1 MTAFFPGPG
10 RSPGQTPS
18 RRGSGVIHTTVIPYP
33 RPAAAS
39 PCAPAA
45 LDTARK
51 TKLRQVGAL
60 GVLLLCLLCLCILPC
75 RVNAGPIPPT
85 PAAPHMGLLPY
96 LEAFLDPTG
105 SMDVDEVAAPAN
117 NAAFRPLT
125 LQALPRTT
133 GVLWLRFTLAPLP
146 QGLRPPTLLLD
157 LGPAVPADPVLYAP
171 YTDPLTQAA
180 AWRETR
186 PSQRNV
192 LLLPE
197 AADQP
202 RTCFLRLDGLPG
214 PWFAPTLRTPQDA
227 ASNWDSLAGTAAVLA
242 LGVVLLLCLLRG
254 LSEKGQWRAWT
265 ALYVGMALLQAVL
278 GMPAY
283 GEGRITPA
291 EAAAVL
297 SPGLALMLLPH
308 VGRHLLRTRGRSRAL
323 DVQFLLLSL
332 PGAALALLPL
342 LPGYGWLIRYLAL
355 WPAGALLFVPTA
367 LAGALMGLGGARRF
381 LLGCLVPPLFV
392 AASILGLD
400 QGYAAGLLAAA
411 PLWGTALS
419 ALLIAGTGQPR
430 DMAAAQTKAAAPA
443 ADPLLALA
451 TDPVQPGQ
459 TASAASGNP
468 DVITLDQ
475 PLDDPNLRLLPSL
488 EPASGDALSDLSGLP
503 DGSDWSPSAAPMP
516 AAPTPTRSADAATT
530 AHREALRP
538 PLEKILREGTALLGC
553 ALPPAVRQ
561 HAENLR
567 SAADELARVL
577 DNPGALAQA
586 PAGPPARTAFNLQ
599 HLVREAHDAVSVAAE
614 NAGIGLAW
622 YLPPLLG
629 HMYEG
634 PGQALRQVLDGL
646 LESAVRAT
654 AHGAVHLTVRR
665 VPESADPG
673 HLLFTVT
680 DTGAGLP
687 PRSRSGQA
695 LLRAWELAGV
705 CNGYLTVDSGPQGA
719 SIAFTLRLTPL
730 EAEEEEEAPA
740 PTPTVAV
747 VGADAEEQ
755 ESLTSL
761 CREQGCLCLA
771 APDLEEALRR
781 NAATPAVLLTALRPQ
796 YGPAQADLLG
806 RFEAEARR
814 AGLPVFKALAVTPN
828 QRHWDALAET
838 GYTHALL
845 TPLDAAAF
853 TATLREV
860 LDEAGLQ
867 PRPDAL
873 PQDAPHQDAPR
884 EDAAPPAHG
893 TAAPLPDLF
902 GPQPEPEVTQTD
914 ATPPVVIPTHSGS
927 EGPDPVLNPPQQGA
941 ALTPAAIPAVPDAEA
956 SPRAE
961 ASPTLAPANPQAAE
975 TVDAARAARYAT
987 DPEHL
992 APPAEEAP
1000 APEAA
1005 QATADSPLPDLFG
1018 PDPFG
1023 AAPKAA
1029 PAALVA
1035 TVPALGQEQVAA
1047 RTARTSQEN
1056 AASPAQTTDNAD
1068 DRPEAPV
1075 PPEAAASRLEAA
1087 PLSAPAVVLANQ
1099 PDMDNMAAA
1108 TDGPAPDAATA
1119 AMTDPA
1125 HKPDTPADA
1134 AVIAES
1140 PTATDAASPPTF
1152 APEEAGPEARL
1163 PEEAAPQDEFLVAA
1177 GLGGPQW
1184 EEPTV
1189 SAAAAGALLAQRP
1202 GEAVLTPVGTADAAP
1217 SGPTPVPASTDIPA
1231 GQATDVA
1238 PQTKPAPSLPAQPEE
1253 PLPKAATPAPSSEA
1267 TAPFKAAAD
1276 PSDSAPSAPQAGFVP
1291 PNAAQAMPG
1300 PAGWANYDLADEWV
1314 GEPMPV
1320 GTPVNPARSPAA
1332 APKAV
1337 DAPPRATA
1345 AANPQP
1351 ASSAQDHRR
1360 YVSPSIA
1367 TAGEWVG
1374 EPMPMTS
1381 KPAASAAEADAR
1393 PAATS
1398 RQTGTSPQ
1406 PAAPRQT
1413 VRVTSTPWP
1422 VPKSTPAVPPTA
1434 GQPAPLTLTGL
1445 PEQPPQTVPPRDMP
1459 RTAAGRLILKLLGGL
1474 SDHAAPPA
1482 DPLAVPPP
1490 TAAPAA
1496 AAHSTAANAANGQ
1509 QTSIVNFIAGAAPS
1523 AKMQPSAAVSGA
1535 AAQSAA
1541 PSSRPA
1547 ARTQAPPQAPERDA
1561 PPAQQSLATS
1571 TPQATPF
1578 SAPPK
1583 EDATLIRLVER
1594 LDAAMEDAQEGYRNR
1609 RCPVVGEAAARIA
1622 AESDA
1627 FGFRVLARMARC
1639 VERAA
1644 RASDMNALHDLLPEL
1659 AVAVE
1664 RNRIALNPHGL
1675 GG

>member
-1 MTAFFPGPG
+1 M
-10 RSPGQTPS
+10 
-18 RRGSGVIHTTVIPYP
+18 
-33 RPAAAS
+33 
-39 PCAPAA
+39 
-45 LDTARK
+45 
-51 TKLRQVGAL
+51 
-60 GVLLLCLLCLCILPC
+60 
-75 RVNAGPIPPT
+75 
-85 PAAPHMGLLPY
+85 
-96 LEAFLDPTG
+96 
-105 SMDVDEVAAPAN
+105 
-117 NAAFRPLT
+117 
-125 LQALPRTT
+125 
-133 GVLWLRFTLAPLP
+133 
-146 QGLRPPTLLLD
+146 
-157 LGPAVPADPVLYAP
+157 
-171 YTDPLTQAA
+171 
-180 AWRETR
+180 
-186 PSQRNV
+186 
-192 LLLPE
+192 
-197 AADQP
+197 
-202 RTCFLRLDGLPG
+202 
-214 PWFAPTLRTPQDA
+214 
-227 ASNWDSLAGTAAVLA
+227 
-242 LGVVLLLCLLRG
+242 
-254 LSEKGQWRAWT
+254 
-265 ALYVGMALLQAVL
+265 
-278 GMPAY
+278 
-283 GEGRITPA
+283 
-291 EAAAVL
+291 
-297 SPGLALMLLPH
+297 
-308 VGRHLLRTRGRSRAL
+308 
-323 DVQFLLLSL
+323 
-332 PGAALALLPL
+332 
-342 LPGYGWLIRYLAL
+342 
-355 WPAGALLFVPTA
+355 
-367 LAGALMGLGGARRF
+367 
-381 LLGCLVPPLFV
+381 
-392 AASILGLD
+392 
-400 QGYAAGLLAAA
+400 
-411 PLWGTALS
+411 
-419 ALLIAGTGQPR
+419 
-430 DMAAAQTKAAAPA
+430 
-443 ADPLLALA
+443 
-451 TDPVQPGQ
+451 
-459 TASAASGNP
+459 
-468 DVITLDQ
+468 
-475 PLDDPNLRLLPSL
+475 
-488 EPASGDALSDLSGLP
+488 
-503 DGSDWSPSAAPMP
+503 
-516 AAPTPTRSADAATT
+516 
-530 AHREALRP
+530 
-538 PLEKILREGTALLGC
+538 
-553 ALPPAVRQ
+553 
-561 HAENLR
+561 
-567 SAADELARVL
+567 
-577 DNPGALAQA
+577 
-586 PAGPPARTAFNLQ
+586 
-599 HLVREAHDAVSVAAE
+599 
-614 NAGIGLAW
+614 
-622 YLPPLLG
+622 
-629 HMYEG
+629 
-634 PGQALRQVLDGL
+634 
-646 LESAVRAT
+646 
-654 AHGAVHLTVRR
+654 
-665 VPESADPG
+665 
-673 HLLFTVT
+673 
-680 DTGAGLP
+680 
-687 PRSRSGQA
+687 
-695 LLRAWELAGV
+695 
-705 CNGYLTVDSGPQGA
+705 
-719 SIAFTLRLTPL
+719 
-730 EAEEEEEAPA
+730 
-740 PTPTVAV
+740 
-747 VGADAEEQ
+747 
-755 ESLTSL
+755 
-761 CREQGCLCLA
+761 
-771 APDLEEALRR
+771 
-781 NAATPAVLLTALRPQ
+781 
-796 YGPAQADLLG
+796 
-806 RFEAEARR
+806 
-814 AGLPVFKALAVTPN
+814 
-828 QRHWDALAET
+828 
-838 GYTHALL
+838 
-845 TPLDAAAF
+845 
-853 TATLREV
+853 
-860 LDEAGLQ
+860 
-867 PRPDAL
+867 
-873 PQDAPHQDAPR
+873 
-884 EDAAPPAHG
+884 
-893 TAAPLPDLF
+893 
-902 GPQPEPEVTQTD
+902 
-914 ATPPVVIPTHSGS
+914 
-927 EGPDPVLNPPQQGA
+927 
-941 ALTPAAIPAVPDAEA
+941 
-956 SPRAE
+956 
-961 ASPTLAPANPQAAE
+961 
-975 TVDAARAARYAT
+975 DAARAARYAT

-1075 PPEAAASRLEAA
+1075 PPEAAASPLEAA

-1406 PAAPRQT
+1406 PAAPRPT

-1434 GQPAPLTLTGL
+1434 GQPTPLTLTGL